1 MAARALASLGV
12 IADRRVCEL
21 HATDLCDCGEKF
33 MPDDLA
39 AAFSARFFGPNSP
52 LDSPAELVRSLPV
65 LIPAAAALVLAMPFS
80 LLDVAVIA
88 LGSYIFFVLCAIASS
103 RYAWA
108 YLHLWA
114 QSRVME
120 EQVLSGSGRV
130 GAAAPRG
137 LAVAHAI
144 MHLDGRMRREARR
157 LWFVSAR
164 VLRTHTQD
172 NV

>member
-1 MAARALASLGV
+1 MSQFSIGIFGLG
-12 IADRRVCEL
+12 
-21 HATDLCDCGEKF
+21 
-33 MPDDLA
+33 
-39 AAFSARFFGPNSP
+39 RFGT
-52 LDSPAELVRSLPV
+52 
-65 LIPAAAALVLAMPFS
+65 ALVHTLNNLDAGKSIHLRIIDNDPEKVEPLRGVTDDQLIVDFDNEDETT
-80 LLDVAVIA
+80 LKKHFQGLDVAVIA

-144 MHLDGRMRREARR
+144 MHLDGRIRREARR